1 MNIRRFFFSAILL
14 AAVIVTVPLY
24 WPSSTPEV
32 TPDALMGYIG
42 NGEAPAILDVR
53 TRPEFDGGHLP
64 NAIHA
69 SVFTLYSEHDNL
81 AISQQETLVLYCGSG
96 LRARVG
102 ALILRLAGYES
113 VYILEGQLNRWKKGG
128 YPVIAT

>member
-1 MNIRRFFFSAILL
+1 MKWLL
-14 AAVIVTVPLY
+14 AP
-24 WPSSTPEV
+24 
-32 TPDALMGYIG
+32 LMGYIG

-53 TRPEFDGGHLP
+53 TRPEFDAGHLP

-81 AISQQETLVLYCGSG
+81 AISQQETLILYCGSG

-102 ALILRLAGYES
+102 AFILRLAGYES
-113 VYILEGQLNRWKKGG
+113 VYILQGQLKQWKRGG